1 MKTALE
7 RSNEVLSNE
16 LIMSSVMSSVNYV
29 KCYESS
35 IQFLVYMCLLKYI
48 SSTLKNVPFFSYE
61 HTYIFAKNGKLHKF
75 ATIND
80 NFEKNDYF

>member
-1 MKTALE
+1 M
-7 RSNEVLSNE
+7 
-16 LIMSSVMSSVNYV
+16 
-29 KCYESS
+29 
-35 IQFLVYMCLLKYI
+35 F
-48 SSTLKNVPFFSYE
+48 PFFSYE